1 MGRRAA
7 SATASEPTSYIA
19 LGAAAHS
26 REPPSG
32 FFILRQCSDRPER
45 VGPVHLPHRREAVVV
60 LPDYVGLAVAVE
72 VAGALDVP
80 LGVGAVA
87 TTLSIF
93 GALFITLLIAARP
106 PR

>member
-19 LGAAAHS
+19 LGAAAHF

-45 VGPVHLPHRREAVVV
+45 LRPSPWTS
-60 LPDYVGLAVAVE
+60 
-72 VAGALDVP
+72 LDVVIKMELVGMRAQPDGIDLLVP
-80 LGVGAVA
+80 LVTKPGFNHVLGED
-87 TTLSIF
+87 
-93 GALFITLLIAARP
+93 IAA
-106 PR
+106 